1 LEYVIEIHF
10 VYALLN
16 SVGWL
21 DESSELPVFKYW
33 GIIDEF
39 NYLIEVFW
47 VAICGDYEFGFVVG
61 LFWKDYYK
69 INFLAIVAEVFVH
82 PKAYCYLVS
91 GSFVDKVFDGL
102 IVVLE
107 PAPEGVNFFHFDL
120 GFKY

>member
-1 LEYVIEIHF
+1 M
-10 VYALLN
+10 
-16 SVGWL
+16 GWL
-21 DESSELPVFKYW
+21 VKSSELPMFKYW
-33 GIIDEF
+33 GIIDKF
-39 NYLIEVFW
+39 HYLTVVFW

-69 INFLAIVAEVFVH
+69 INFLAIIVEVFVY
-82 PKAYCYLVS
+82 PKAAVFLAYRC
-91 GSFVDKVFDGL
+91 FVDKVFDGL